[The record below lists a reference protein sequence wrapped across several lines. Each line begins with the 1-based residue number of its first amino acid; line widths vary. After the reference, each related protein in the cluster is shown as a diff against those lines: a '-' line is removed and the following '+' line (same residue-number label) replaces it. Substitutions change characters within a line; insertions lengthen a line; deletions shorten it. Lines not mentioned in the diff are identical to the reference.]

1 MGEKIQIEDQTTSVV
16 SSFDETLEKGNL
28 VDTFSQVGEF
38 AIDQAIQ
45 NNLLKD
51 IPVLGLL
58 VSGYKTVVNIKDF
71 NLTKKFFRFLYHLQD
86 TTPEQ
91 RQKFVKKYLEANQ
104 ESTAASI
111 LDILDKLNNSNS
123 VPLVS
128 NLMKAVINE
137 QLSIAQFNRLIIAIQ
152 RTAFTDL
159 VQ

>member
-71 NLTKKFFRFLYHLQD
+71 NLTKKVFRFLYHLQD

-128 NLMKAVINE
+128 NLILHSRQLPNELNINC
-137 QLSIAQFNRLIIAIQ
+137 
-152 RTAFTDL
+152 
-159 VQ
+159 